1 MEETFNTRVKKPE
14 EALKLI
20 KEIYHAN
27 FKREICGFIGSDRET
42 GEYIV
47 QQEENI
53 APDPSS
59 LFLINP
65 LNYLL
70 FKDTYDMVAI
80 FHNGTPT
87 TRPGVAATSTIGK
100 HLDRIHL
107 TVRSLAQTAVLRTC
121 RRLDQPTDDLQA
133 LRTPLRFQRCHGVN
147 ALLRAEEEST
157 AQPRQPAS
165 RPLLFREPTEPR
177 YFLQR

>member
-1 MEETFNTRVKKPE
+1 MEDSQELMDLDMEETFNTRVKKPE

-20 KEIYHAN
+20 KEISHAN
-27 FKREICGFIGSDRET
+27 FKREICGFIGSGRET

-59 LFLINP
+59 HFLINP

-80 FHNGTPT
+80 FHSHILGDESESEFDVKMANNCCQAFLIYGINTKKINIYSPKNIE
-87 TRPGVAATSTIGK
+87 GNVK
-100 HLDRIHL
+100 VLERIKEL
-107 TVRSLAQTAVLRTC
+107 V
-121 RRLDQPTDDLQA
+121 
-133 LRTPLRFQRCHGVN
+133 
-147 ALLRAEEEST
+147 
-157 AQPRQPAS
+157 
-165 RPLLFREPTEPR
+165 
-177 YFLQR
+177 